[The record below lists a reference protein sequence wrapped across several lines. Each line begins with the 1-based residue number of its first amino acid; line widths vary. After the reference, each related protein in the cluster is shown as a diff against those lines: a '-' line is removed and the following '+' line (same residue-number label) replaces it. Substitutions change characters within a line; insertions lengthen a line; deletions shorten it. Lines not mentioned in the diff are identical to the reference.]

1 MRRFQNRVAVV
12 TGASQGIGQ
21 AVARHLSM
29 DGATVYAADVSAD
42 SGDAGGVRSRQVD
55 VTSEVQIET
64 LFAEIHAVHGRLDML
79 VNNAGIPGE
88 GNLGELTVD
97 AWNRVFAVNVTGQ
110 MLMCRAA
117 LPLLGSGSSIV
128 NVSSVAA
135 HVGFADRAPYCA
147 SKAAVLGFTRALA
160 AELAPSNV
168 RVNCVCPGT
177 VQTPWI
183 ERLVGE
189 EDGADAKLAGMRAR
203 QALNRIG
210 EPSEIAATI
219 AFLLSDEAS
228 FITGSIIMADG
239 GMLAVR

>member
-1 MRRFQNRVAVV
+1 MGRFQNRVAVV

-21 AVARHLSM
+21 AVARQLSA
-29 DGATVYAADVSAD
+29 DGATVFAADVSVSPGD
-42 SGDAGGVRSRQVD
+42 SGGVLNRHVD
-55 VTSEVQIET
+55 VTSEDQIET
-64 LFAEIHAVHGRLDML
+64 LFSEIRAVHGRLDML

-88 GNLGELTVD
+88 GHLGGMTVE

-128 NVSSVAA
+128 NISSVAA
-135 HVGFADRAPYCA
+135 HVGFVDRTPYCA

-177 VQTPWI
+177 VRTPWI

-189 EDGADAKLAGMRAR
+189 DEEADARLAGMRAR
-203 QALNRIG
+203 QILNRIG

-239 GMLAVR
+239 GMLAAR